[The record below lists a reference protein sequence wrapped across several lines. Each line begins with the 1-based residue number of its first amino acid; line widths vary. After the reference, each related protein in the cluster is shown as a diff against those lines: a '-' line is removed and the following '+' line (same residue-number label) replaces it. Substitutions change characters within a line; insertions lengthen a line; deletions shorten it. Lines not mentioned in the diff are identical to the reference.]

1 MSQTAEV
8 KAGGINASLRV
19 IIIDDESDKISDVLG
34 ITPEREEELQDLVKS
49 TYKTEESTIT
59 DNFVEISKQCKHAN
73 ELAYT
78 IFHLGA
84 HVGKG
89 RAIKEL
95 AESGI
100 GSLLATLG
108 SKINRSQEGSD
119 ETND

>member
-19 IIIDDESDKISDVLG
+19 IIIDDESDKIPEVLG
-34 ITPEREEELQDLVKS
+34 ITPEREQELNDLVQS
-49 TYKTEESTIT
+49 TYETEDSTIT

-73 ELAYT
+73 ELAYA

-89 RAIKEL
+89 RAVKKL